1 LTLVTERAS
10 GYLPERPHPRWFGVA
25 LVALFVTALW
35 IALIGSFRERAVFAD
50 ENRLPAA
57 LPGAAATLRDWLA
70 FPGRFERYFNDH
82 FGSRNRLLAVDHW
95 ANSVIFRVSSVPTV
109 LVGTQGWLYFMGE
122 DGKAF
127 DRWYR
132 GIGGFTDAEVAGVR
146 NELLR
151 RRGYLEHLGIPYV
164 VVVVPEKYSVYPE
177 FLPDW
182 VKRVTPTT
190 ALDRIADDLARHPE
204 LHFIDLRS
212 ALRTAK
218 QSERVYYKTD
228 SHWNFIGATVG
239 YGVLMAELE
248 RRLPGLVTVP
258 PRRPPY
264 DPGIDFYSGDLSRMI
279 GAGESFREDDIAP
292 LWKILAETSP
302 HCARRDP
309 TGETPGFEFYV
320 YACPS
325 PPRYRALMY
334 RDSMAIPLIPL
345 LSENFA
351 RSTYV
356 LTRTMDPALV
366 ERLKPDVVI
375 EEMVERTLNALLAF
389 PLQVPAR

>member
-1 LTLVTERAS
+1 MTERAS
-10 GYLPERPHPRWFGVA
+10 GYLRERTHPTWFGVA
-25 LVALFVTALW
+25 LVALFVAMLW
-35 IALIGSFRERAVFAD
+35 IALIGSFRERAAFAD
-50 ENRLPAA
+50 ENRTPAA
-57 LPGAAATLRDWLA
+57 LPEAASTLRDWLS
-70 FPGRFERYFNDH
+70 FPVRFENYFNDH
-82 FGSRNRLLAVDHW
+82 FGSRNRLLAIDHW
-95 ANSVIFRVSSVPTV
+95 AKAVIFRASSVPTV
-109 LVGTQGWLYFMGE
+109 LVGTQGWLYFLGE

-132 GIGGFTDAEVAGVR
+132 GIGAFTDAEVVAVR
-146 NELLR
+146 DELLHR
-151 RRGYLEHLGIPYV
+151 REYLGHLGIPYV

-182 VKRVTPTT
+182 AKRGAPAT
-190 ALDRIADDLARHPE
+190 ALDRIERDLARHPE
-204 LHFIDLRS
+204 LHFIDLRN
-212 ALRTAK
+212 ALRAAK
-218 QSERVYYKTD
+218 RSERVYYKTD
-228 SHWNFIGATVG
+228 SHWNFVGASVG
-239 YGVLMAELE
+239 YRVLMAELE
-248 RRLPGLVTVP
+248 RRLPGLATVP

-264 DPGIDFYSGDLSRMI
+264 DPGVDFYSGDLSRMI

-309 TGETPGFEFYV
+309 AGETPGFEFYV
-320 YACPS
+320 YACPD
-325 PPRYRALMY
+325 PPRYRALVY

-356 LTRTMDPALV
+356 STHKMDPALV
-366 ERLKPDVVI
+366 ERLKPDIVI

-389 PLQVPAR
+389 PLQVPPK